1 MLFNRSNFLLERT
14 RSKRRIRNLINNASL
29 IIVHRGRSEVVQ
41 YYSVSV
47 LFDNWVWPVRMTVLC
62 NVCRCNPPLV
72 YLHSTHQPIFSP
84 FALFSPPECALLIL
98 YCLLC
103 MIFLFP
109 LFLQS
114 RGVFSPN
121 FIIIII
127 IFTDII
133 PLDAYV
139 YIGGMYI
146 LD

>member
-47 LFDNWVWPVRMTVLC
+47 LFDNWGRPVRMTVLC
-62 NVCRCNPPLV
+62 NVRRYNPPRV

-84 FALFSPPECALLIL
+84 RARPFDIMSIVWFFIPILFTI
-98 YCLLC
+98 
-103 MIFLFP
+103 
-109 LFLQS
+109 

-121 FIIIII
+121 FIIIS
-127 IFTDII
+127 TDII

-139 YIGGMYI
+139 YIGI
-146 LD
+146 HLIK